1 MSPARLLYLCSSG
14 SKHNQEVISG
24 LVKEVME
31 DPENNYDEEVV
42 KCKCV
47 SCLTLFPL
55 DLLQ

>member
-14 SKHNQEVISG
+14 SKHNEEVISG

-42 KCKCV
+42 NCKTIIKMLIF
-47 SCLTLFPL
+47 SYFISP
-55 DLLQ
+55 